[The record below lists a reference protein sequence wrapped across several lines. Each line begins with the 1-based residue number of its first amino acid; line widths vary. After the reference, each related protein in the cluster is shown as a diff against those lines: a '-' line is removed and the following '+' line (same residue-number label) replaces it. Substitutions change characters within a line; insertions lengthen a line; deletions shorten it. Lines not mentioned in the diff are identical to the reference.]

1 MDNSKKK
8 GKQSKKSPADS
19 PKIPKILAEARQ
31 MVDDLGRENTPP
43 KKATPTKKTPRP
55 TTSAKTGAA
64 KKSVTRKK
72 APAGQKKASP
82 PKASSSPAGTMATA
96 RLVPEPPRGPAAGPR
111 LSPAEC
117 GIRVVHVL
125 PGRIRFR
132 VYSLKYNAEFAQEV
146 ERKLAAITGVTGVEA
161 SPYTGSLLMEY
172 RSKELLAGPLREA
185 LETWFPR
192 LDTDSLLASLPA

>member
-1 MDNSKKK
+1 
-8 GKQSKKSPADS
+8 
-19 PKIPKILAEARQ
+19 
-31 MVDDLGRENTPP
+31 
-43 KKATPTKKTPRP
+43 
-55 TTSAKTGAA
+55 
-64 KKSVTRKK
+64 VTRKK
-72 APAGQKKASP
+72 APAAKKKAP
-82 PKASSSPAGTMATA
+82 PKAPSSPTRITTA
-96 RLVPEPPRGPAAGPR
+96 AQALPEPPSRPASGPR

-132 VYSLKYNAEFAQEV
+132 VYSLKYNAAFAQEV

-161 SPYTGSLLMEY
+161 SPSTGSVLMHY
-172 RSKELLAGPLREA
+172 RSKELLSEPLREA

>member
-8 GKQSKKSPADS
+8 GKQPKKSPADS

-31 MVDDLGRENTPP
+31 MVDDLGRETTPSKNTPP
-43 KKATPTKKTPRP
+43 KKEASGPKAG
-55 TTSAKTGAA
+55 AKTGAA
-64 KKSVTRKK
+64 QKPVTRKK
-72 APAGQKKASP
+72 APAAKKKTSPPQASP
-82 PKASSSPAGTMATA
+82 SPARTTTTVKA
-96 RLVPEPPRGPAAGPR
+96 RPEPPSRPAPAPR

-117 GIRVVHVL
+117 GIQVVHAL

-132 VYSLKYNAEFAQEV
+132 VSSLKYNADFAREV
-146 ERKLAAITGVTGVEA
+146 ERKLAAITGVTGVDA
-161 SPYTGSLLMEY
+161 SPSTGSLLMHY
-172 RSKELLAGPLREA
+172 RSKELVAGPLREA

>member
-8 GKQSKKSPADS
+8 GKQTQKSPADS

-31 MVDDLGRENTPP
+31 MVDDLGREATPSKNTPP
-43 KKATPTKKTPRP
+43 KKEASGRKTR
-55 TTSAKTGAA
+55 AKTGAT
-64 KKSVTRKK
+64 KKPVARKK
-72 APAGQKKASP
+72 APAAKKKASP
-82 PKASSSPAGTMATA
+82 HKAPPSPARTTATVRA
-96 RLVPEPPRGPAAGPR
+96 LPKPPRGPAAGPR

-132 VYSLKYNAEFAQEV
+132 VYSLKYNVEFAREV
-146 ERKLAAITGVTGVEA
+146 EKKLAAITGVTGVEA
-161 SPYTGSLLMEY
+161 SPSTGSLLMQY